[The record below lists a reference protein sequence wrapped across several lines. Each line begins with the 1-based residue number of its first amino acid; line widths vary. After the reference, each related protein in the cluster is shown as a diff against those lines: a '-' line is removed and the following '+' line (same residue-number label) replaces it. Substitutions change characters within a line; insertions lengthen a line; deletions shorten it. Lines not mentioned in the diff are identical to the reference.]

1 MYLALS
7 ELLTVLS
14 HLAEFVLLLLKS
26 STYVLSRRVQRTL
39 RCSDSVRA
47 HLFKKSK
54 KPTRLSC
61 LLAGRRE
68 SLLQAG
74 GSIER

>member
-7 ELLTVLS
+7 KLLTAPG

-39 RCSDSVRA
+39 WCSDSVIA

-61 LLAGRRE
+61 LLARRRK